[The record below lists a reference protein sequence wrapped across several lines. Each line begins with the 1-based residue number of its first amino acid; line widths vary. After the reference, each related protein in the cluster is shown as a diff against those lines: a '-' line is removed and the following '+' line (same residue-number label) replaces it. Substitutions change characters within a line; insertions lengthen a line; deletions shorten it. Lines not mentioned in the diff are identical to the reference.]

1 MEESESSEGLRNA
14 SGLTVSPSLSSGV
27 VSWKHNRVVFQT
39 STNSNYSSV
48 TVAKRSCASR
58 SLDDD
63 KKSISLINID
73 ACHLLSDRELYT
85 PRSLKSRII
94 ARRLSA
100 SEAATKI
107 TANEQ
112 VARKM
117 RLDMLE
123 KLADKKA
130 KLTRQSKKVV
140 ESEPEGNDKCD
151 ANGSLTNV
159 DGECGQPPKTPEDGQ
174 TATYASGT
182 TLKLRGKNQQLMEK
196 KSVFTIAYDDATTEH
211 LGVSSNGSTHE

>member
-14 SGLTVSPSLSSGV
+14 TGLTASQSLSSGV
-27 VSWKHNRVVFQT
+27 VSWKQDQVVFRT
-39 STNSNYSSV
+39 SADSNYSSV
-48 TVAKRSCASR
+48 TFTKRSRATR

-63 KKSISLINID
+63 KKSISLTNID

-100 SEAATKI
+100 SEAASK
-107 TANEQ
+107 TANE
-112 VARKM
+112 VAKQR
-117 RLDMLE
+117 RLNMLE
-123 KLADKKA
+123 KLAGKKT
-130 KLTRQSKKVV
+130 KLIRQSTKVI
-140 ESEPEGNDKCD
+140 ESEPEGTDKGD
-151 ANGSLTNV
+151 GTSFSTN
-159 DGECGQPPKTPEDGQ
+159 DGEGECSQTLEDGQ
-174 TATYASGT
+174 TATYASG

-211 LGVSSNGSTHE
+211 LGVSSNGSAHE